1 MELERP
7 GRGTVIAV
15 ATGVAVLTAA
25 TVVGG
30 MAERNLAVDLAVGV
44 LAVALVPVLMRW
56 PVPGAVALSV
66 LVVLSP
72 AATPAAT
79 TGALAV
85 AQRRRFP
92 VAVGVGVVG
101 VAAHLA
107 QGRLRPA
114 GGLSFGWWAVLTVC
128 AYAAL
133 LAWGALNQARW
144 ALLASLRERARRAE
158 EDRDRRVVEARAA
171 ERARIAREMHDVLAH
186 RLTLVATFA
195 GALEYRPDAPAEQ
208 VAQAAGVVRAGVHR
222 ALEELRDVIG
232 VLRTGE
238 EDSRPAPVF
247 ADVPRL
253 VEEARQV
260 GQQVHFLDETDAADG
275 GPPDGVGRTVY
286 RLVQEG
292 LSNARRHAAGQ
303 PVTVQL
309 SGKPGALMCVRVK
322 NPVTAATAVT
332 GSPGAGLIG
341 LGERVQLA
349 GGTFAHE
356 TTAGSFH
363 LRAQLPWPA

>member
-1 MELERP
+1 VALTPVLERRP
-7 GRGTVIAV
+7 VHG
-15 ATGVAVLTAA
+15 
-25 TVVGG
+25 
-30 MAERNLAVDLAVGV
+30 
-44 LAVALVPVLMRW
+44 AL
-56 PVPGAVALSV
+56 ALSV

-79 TGALAV
+79 TGALIV

-92 VAVGVGVVG
+92 VAVGVAVVG
-101 VAAHLA
+101 VTAHLA
-107 QGRLRPA
+107 QGLLRPA
-114 GGLSFGWWAVLTVC
+114 GGLSFGWWGALMVC

-133 LAWGALNQARW
+133 TGWGALNQARW

-186 RLTLVATFA
+186 RLTLVATYA
-195 GALEYRPDAPAEQ
+195 GALEYRPDAPADQ
-208 VAQAAGVVRAGVHR
+208 LAKAAGVVRSGVHQ

-232 VLRTGE
+232 VLRTGDDE
-238 EDSRPAPVF
+238 GPRPSPVF

-260 GQQVHFLDETDAADG
+260 GQQVTYTDSTEG
-275 GPPDGVGRTVY
+275 TPPDAVGRTVY

-292 LSNARRHAAGQ
+292 LSNARRHAAGR
-303 PVTVQL
+303 PVAVEVV
-309 SGKPGALMCVRVK
+309 GRPGAQLRVHVQ
-322 NPVTAATAVT
+322 NETAGTRVS

-341 LGERVQLA
+341 LAERVQLA
-349 GGTFAHE
+349 GGRFDHE
-356 TTAGSFH
+356 ATGGMFR
-363 LRAQLPWPA
+363 LRAELPWPA